1 MCLENESFVKTNKNI
16 IDEAEANETVNDIIL
31 SPQRNEIENIKSLNF
46 GKFIYIILT
55 KSRRVINLLYSS
67 CTDFTYLDRV
77 RLKI

>member
-1 MCLENESFVKTNKNI
+1 MKTNEDV
-16 IDEAEANETVNDIIL
+16 IDEAEASETVNDIIL

-55 KSRRVINLLYSS
+55 KSRRVINLLYLS